1 MPEQYPVPVRELHLL
16 RHAKS
21 SWDDPQLPD
30 DRRPLTKRGRRAA
43 KAMGRHLRDQRIDP
57 RLILCSPAVRARE
70 TLERIEPM
78 LGGRIVRVEAA
89 LYGADVR
96 TLLKEIG
103 TVPDAV
109 ASLLVIGH
117 NPGLQDLALQLARPS
132 PAVRDLETKFPT
144 AALAT
149 LAVGDQ
155 GWPAL
160 QPHAADLVRFVR
172 PRDLER

>member
-1 MPEQYPVPVRELHLL
+1 MPEQYPPTARELHLF

-21 SWDDPQLPD
+21 SWDDPGLPD
-30 DRRPLTKRGRRAA
+30 DRRPLNKRGRRAA
-43 KAMGRHLRDQRIDP
+43 KAMGRLLRDQRIDP
-57 RLILCSPAVRARE
+57 QLVLCSPAVRTRE

-78 LGGRIVRVEAA
+78 LGRRTVRVEAA
-89 LYGADVR
+89 LYGADVDA
-96 TLLKEIG
+96 LLRAIG
-103 TVPDAV
+103 AAPIDV

-117 NPGLQDLALQLARPS
+117 NPGLQDLALHLARRS
-132 PAVRDLETKFPT
+132 PAVDDLAAKFPT

-155 GWPAL
+155 AWPAL
-160 QPHAADLVRFVR
+160 QPHSADLVRFVR

>member
-21 SWDDPQLPD
+21 SWDDPRRPD
-30 DRRPLTKRGRRAA
+30 DERPLTKRGRRAA
-43 KAMGRHLRDQRIDP
+43 KAMGRLLRDQRIDP

-78 LGGRIVRVEAA
+78 LRGRTVRVEPA
-89 LYGADVR
+89 LYGADVG
-96 TLLKEIG
+96 TLLKVIG
-103 TVPDAV
+103 TVPDGV
-109 ASLLVIGH
+109 GSLLVIGH
-117 NPGLQDLALQLARPS
+117 NPGLQDLALHLARRS
-132 PAVRDLETKFPT
+132 PVVDDLAMKFPT

-149 LAVGDQ
+149 LAVADQ

-160 QPHAADLVRFVR
+160 QPHGADLVRFVR